1 MKTLKALLTSRWRW
15 SWCR

>member
-1 MKTLKALLTSRWRW
+1 MKTLKALLTSGWRW